1 MALIF
6 YSPINPADVWG
17 PELKKHIPD
26 LDFRVWEE
34 PGDPAEIDMAL
45 CWKPPAG
52 ELAKFPNL
60 KVIFSLAAGVDHLFY
75 DPDLPDVPV
84 VRMVEPSLTAGVAEY
99 IVLHVMRHHKDQLR
113 FAEQQK
119 AKVWEEYFAPPAW
132 TRRVGILGL
141 GVLGGTAAGM
151 LKGIGFQLAGWSR
164 SAKQVDGVESFHGPD
179 QLGDLVA
186 RSDILVSILPK
197 TPETEDVLNA
207 ALFAKMPKGA
217 SLINCGRGNQLVE
230 QDCWTRWNP
239 GKYPRRRWMCSAKN
253 PCRRTT
259 PSGPTR
265 KSPSHPIPAATPSRN
280 RRRRRWPKTSCASA
294 TASRCRISPA
304 GKTAIDAKIMETAA
318 VTL

>member
-6 YSPINPADVWG
+6 YSTLNPA
-17 PELKKHIPD
+17 ELWEPALKEHIPD
-26 LDFRVWEE
+26 LDFRAWET

-52 ELAKFPNL
+52 GLAKFSNL
-60 KVIFSLAAGVDHLFY
+60 KVIFSLAAGVDHLFG

-164 SAKQVDGVESFHGPD
+164 SPKQMDGVESFHGPD
-179 QLGDLVA
+179 RLGDLVA

-197 TPETEDVLNA
+197 TPETENVLNA
-207 ALFAKMPKGA
+207 GLFAKMPRGA
-217 SLINCGRGNQLVE
+217 SLINAGRGDQLVE
-230 QDCWTRWNP
+230 QDLVAALESGQISQATLDVFRQEPLPAEHPFWTHP
-239 GKYPRRRWMCSAKN
+239 KI
-253 PCRRTT
+253 TVT
-259 PSGPTR
+259 PHSGGDPF
-265 KSPSHPIPAATPSRN
+265 P
-280 RRRRRWPKTSCASA
+280 
-294 TASRCRISPA
+294 
-304 GKTAIDAKIMETAA
+304 ETAA
-318 VTL
+318 KAVADNIMRFRNGEPLPNIARPEDGY